1 MLVCPTRSAVA
12 MLFAALL
19 LAHGASAEGAL
30 DKLVAAYPAF
40 LVGHDSQT
48 LQWKDGTRMP
58 VSDGKADKA
67 FDQKLRH
74 PSLLDQMELPYP
86 RGPLA
91 APPGPQDDPGRFRNV
106 AFFDKIYG
114 DCSKGQVE
122 KKLVTVPWL
131 PKSGGGVVKITSVNG
146 VAEKLRAVSE
156 ELDALPSA
164 LKTYAFPSA
173 GTYNCRVVKDTG
185 NRSMHA
191 WGAAIDLNTKHADY
205 WMWSKGGYRNRM
217 PAEIVAIFEKHGFIW
232 GGKWGHYD
240 TMHFEYRPE
249 LF

>member
-1 MLVCPTRSAVA
+1 MRISFLR
-12 MLFAALL
+12 FAAAVVSAMSLPS
-19 LAHGASAEGAL
+19 ASVRAESAL
-30 DKLVAAYPAF
+30 DRLVAAYPAF
-40 LVGHDSQT
+40 LAGYDGDM
-48 LQWKDGTRMP
+48 LQWKDGTRTP
-58 VSDGKADKA
+58 VSDGKTDKS
-67 FDQKLRH
+67 FDDKLRR
-74 PSLLDQMELPYP
+74 PSILDQLEIPYP
-86 RGPLA
+86 KGPLA

-122 KKLVTVPWL
+122 KKLVKVPW
-131 PKSGGGVVKITSVNG
+131 PGGGAVWITSVNG
-146 VAEKLRAVSE
+146 VAEKLRAVSA
-156 ELDALPSA
+156 ELDALPPA
-164 LKTYAFPSA
+164 LKIHAFPSA

-191 WGAAIDLNTKHADY
+191 WGAAIDLNTKYSDY

>member
-1 MLVCPTRSAVA
+1 MRFRSIIIGI
-12 MLFAALL
+12 AALL
-19 LAHGASAEGAL
+19 LAGAVRAQQNPL
-30 DKLVAAYPAF
+30 DRLVAAYPDF
-40 LVGHDSQT
+40 LVGHDAQT
-48 LQWKDGTRMP
+48 LLWMDGARTP
-58 VSDGKADKA
+58 VSDGEDNKS
-67 FDQKLRH
+67 FDEKLRH
-74 PSLLDQMELPYP
+74 PFVLDQMSLDYP
-86 RGPLA
+86 KGPLA
-91 APPGPQDDPGRFRNV
+91 APPGPRDDPGRFRNV

-114 DCSKGQVE
+114 DCTKGQVE
-122 KKLVTVPWL
+122 KKLVKAPWL
-131 PKSGGGVVKITSVNG
+131 PKSGGGTVWITSVNG

-156 ELDALPSA
+156 ELDALPPA
-164 LKTYAFPSA
+164 LKKYAFPSA

-191 WGAAIDLNTKHADY
+191 WGAAIDLNARFSDY
-205 WMWSKGGYRNRM
+205 WLWSKGGYRNRI